1 MQHETTTQPHGKSA
15 PARPGSA
22 SSARRTLLALTA
34 AAAFGGFAATALT
47 QLVEAPLA
55 ASPATPAGNAAT
67 LPAAGALPTAV
78 SGMPMPSLAPM
89 LKRVLPAVVSV
100 TSKQRVRVNT
110 PFGDDPVFRR
120 MFGIPEERIAQ
131 SLGSGVIVD
140 AKRGLVLTNNH
151 VIEDA
156 DEVSVNLADG
166 RTLKAEFVGSDP
178 DTDVALMRIP
188 AENLTAIPVADS
200 NLLQIGD
207 FVVAVGN
214 PFGVGQTVTSGIVSA
229 VGRNNLPGAGFQ
241 NFIQTDASI
250 NPGNSGGA
258 LVNLNGE
265 LVGINTASFNPRG
278 SMAGNIGLGF
288 AIPSNLAS
296 SIKDQLLAGGVVRRG
311 TLGIDTQDLDA
322 RIAKG
327 LGLSETRGALVTRVY
342 PGSAGALTG
351 LKVGD
356 VILAA
361 NGEHIDN
368 AEALRNFQGLQAVD
382 TRVTLDVRRD
392 GKSLQLATGLREA
405 PKALQ
410 GTQLDARLAGASF
423 AELPESLRRQGLS
436 GVLVEEVARGSR
448 AAQNGLQKGDVVL
461 ASSTG
466 QFSDLG
472 GFRAAFAPTANAPNA
487 LILRVLRGGRTGDLP
502 MR

>member
-1 MQHETTTQPHGKSA
+1 MQHKTADAKSA
-15 PARPGSA
+15 PAGTT

-47 QLVEAPLA
+47 SLVDAPL
-55 ASPATPAGNAAT
+55 SATPASAGALGT
-67 LPAAGALPTAV
+67 IPTAAGALPATV

-120 MFGIPEERIAQ
+120 MFGIPQERIAQ

-156 DEVSVNLADG
+156 DEVLVNLADG
-166 RTLKAEFVGSDP
+166 RTLKAEFLGSDP
-178 DTDVALMRIP
+178 DTDVALMRISAP
-188 AENLTAIPVADS
+188 DLVAIPVADS

-265 LVGINTASFNPRG
+265 LVGINTASYNPRG

-327 LGLSETRGALVTRVY
+327 LGLSETRGAVVTRVY
-342 PGSAGALTG
+342 PGSSGETAG

-368 AEALRNFQGLQAVD
+368 AEALRNFQGLQAVN
-382 TRVTLDVRRD
+382 TKVTLDVQRN
-392 GKSLQLATGLREA
+392 GKPLQLTTGLREA

-410 GTQLDARLAGASF
+410 GTQLDARLTGASF

-436 GVLVEEVARGSR
+436 GVMVEDVVRGSR
-448 AAQNGLQKGDVVL
+448 ADQNGLQKGDVVL
-461 ASSTG
+461 ASSSG
-466 QFSDLG
+466 QFSDLS
-472 GFRAAFAPTANAPNA
+472 GFRTAFASKPNVANT
-487 LILRVLRGGRTGDLP
+487 LVLRVLRGRITGDLP

>member
-1 MQHETTTQPHGKSA
+1 MQQETAVTR
-15 PARPGSA
+15 PAKTGPTST
-22 SSARRTLLALTA
+22 ARRTLLALTA
-34 AAAFGGFAATALT
+34 AAAFGGFAATALND
-47 QLVEAPLA
+47 LVDAPVA
-55 ASPATPAGNAAT
+55 ANPAPTGNLAT
-67 LPAAGALPTAV
+67 LPAAGALPATV
-78 SGMPMPSLAPM
+78 NGTPMPSLAPM

-120 MFGIPEERIAQ
+120 MFGIPQERIAQ

-178 DTDVALMRIP
+178 DTDVALMRI
-188 AENLTAIPVADS
+188 AADNLTAIPVADS

-327 LGLSETRGALVTRVY
+327 LGLNETRGAVVTRIY
-342 PGSAGALTG
+342 PGSAAATAG

-368 AEALRNFQGLQAVD
+368 AEALRNFQGLQAVN
-382 TRVTLDVRRD
+382 TRVALDVRRD
-392 GKSLQLATGLREA
+392 GKPLQLSTSLREA

-436 GVLVEEVARGSR
+436 GVLVEDVARGSR
-448 AAQNGLQKGDVVL
+448 AAENGLQKGDVVM
-461 ASSTG
+461 ASNTG
-466 QFSDLG
+466 QFSDLS
-472 GFRAAFAPTANAPNA
+472 GFRTAFASARNTAPDS
-487 LILRVLRGGRTGDLP
+487 LVLRVLRGRITGDLP

>member
-1 MQHETTTQPHGKSA
+1 MKTTTK
-15 PARPGSA
+15 
-22 SSARRTLLALTA
+22 TLLALTA
-34 AAAFGGFAATALT
+34 AAAFGGFAATSMTYLLD
-47 QLVEAPLA
+47 QPA
-55 ASPATPAGNAAT
+55 AAEPASAA

-78 SGMPMPSLAPM
+78 SGVPVPSLAPM

-110 PFGDDPVFRR
+110 PFGDDPAFRR

-140 AKRGLVLTNNH
+140 AQRGLVLTNNH
-151 VIEDA
+151 VIENA
-156 DEVSVNLADG
+156 DEVSVMLGDG
-166 RTLKAEFVGSDP
+166 RTLKAEFIGGDA

-188 AENLTAIPVADS
+188 AQDLTAIPVANSDR
-200 NLLQIGD
+200 LQIGD

-258 LVNLNGE
+258 LVNLSGE
-265 LVGINTASFNPRG
+265 LIGINTASFNPRG

-311 TLGIDTQDLDA
+311 TLGIDTQDVDA
-322 RIAKG
+322 RIARG
-327 LGLSETRGALVTRVY
+327 LGLVEPRGAVVTRVY
-342 PGSAGALTG
+342 PGSSAAGAG

-361 NGEHIDN
+361 NGQQIVN
-368 AEALRNFQGLQAVD
+368 AEALRNFQGLQAVNA
-382 TRVTLDVRRD
+382 RIALDVRRD
-392 GKSLQLATGLREA
+392 GKPLQLSTGLRET
-405 PKALQ
+405 PKALD
-410 GTQLDARLAGASF
+410 GAQLDPRLTGASF

-436 GVLVEEVARGSR
+436 GVLVEDVARGSR
-448 AAQNGLQKGDVVL
+448 AAQNQLRKGDVVL
-461 ASSTG
+461 AASSG
-466 QFSDLG
+466 EFSDIT
-472 GFRAAFAPTANAPNA
+472 GFRASFTRPTEQ
-487 LILRVLRGGRTGDLP
+487 LVLRVLRGRSSGPLL

>member
-1 MQHETTTQPHGKSA
+1 MSLPMPMKTTTK
-15 PARPGSA
+15 
-22 SSARRTLLALTA
+22 TLLALSA
-34 AAAFGGFAATALT
+34 AAAFGGFAATSLNHLLD
-47 QLVEAPLA
+47 Q
-55 ASPATPAGNAAT
+55 PATAAPATTASV
-67 LPAAGALPTAV
+67 PAAGALPTSV
-78 SGMPMPSLAPM
+78 NGTPMPSLAPM

-100 TSKQRVRVNT
+100 NTKQRVRVNS
-110 PFGDDPVFRR
+110 PFGDDPVLRR
-120 MFGIPEERIAQ
+120 MFGIPQERIAQ

-140 AKRGLVLTNNH
+140 ATRGLVLTNNH
-151 VIEDA
+151 VVEDA
-156 DEVSVNLADG
+156 DEVSVILADG
-166 RTLKAEFVGSDP
+166 RTLKAEFVGNDA
-178 DTDVALMRIP
+178 DTDIALMRIP
-188 AENLTAIPVADS
+188 AQNLTAIPVANSDR
-200 NLLQIGD
+200 LQIGD

-296 SIKDQLLAGGVVRRG
+296 NIKDQLLAGGVVRRG
-311 TLGIDTQDLDA
+311 TLSIDTQDMDA

-327 LGLSETRGALVTRVY
+327 LGLSETRGAVVTRVY
-342 PGSAGALTG
+342 PGSAGAVAG

-368 AEALRNFQGLQAVD
+368 AEALRNFQGLQAANAQ
-382 TRVTLDVRRD
+382 VTLDVRRD
-392 GKSLQLATGLREA
+392 GKPLQLTSGLRET
-405 PKALQ
+405 PKALD
-410 GTQLDARLAGASF
+410 GSQLDARLAGASF
-423 AELPESLRRQGLS
+423 AELPETLRRQGLS
-436 GVLVEEVARGSR
+436 GVLVEDVARGSR
-448 AAQNGLQKGDVVL
+448 AAQNGLQKGDVIQ
-461 ASSTG
+461 AATSGEFT
-466 QFSDLG
+466 DLG
-472 GFRAAFAPTANAPNA
+472 GFRASFGAPPQQ
-487 LILRVLRGGRTGDLP
+487 LVLRVLRGRSRGQLQ